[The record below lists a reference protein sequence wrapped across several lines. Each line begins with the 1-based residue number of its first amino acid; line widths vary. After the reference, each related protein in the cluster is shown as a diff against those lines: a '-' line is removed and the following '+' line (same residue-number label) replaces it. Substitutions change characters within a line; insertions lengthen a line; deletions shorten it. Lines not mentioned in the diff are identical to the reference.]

1 MPVDHC
7 PVSWRVRV
15 QAQAYLS
22 PSYVLQHGD
31 AVLVSVAA
39 YLLAHST
46 LYPSFHD
53 DRRCA
58 CACLYLSVSVHGQM
72 EAYQN
77 LTQKHKHSS
86 HFALLREVPDSQPP
100 RTNQLMD
107 RVRMVWSGVG
117 ECPADA

>member
-1 MPVDHC
+1 M
-7 PVSWRVRV
+7 
-15 QAQAYLS
+15 
-22 PSYVLQHGD
+22 
-31 AVLVSVAA
+31 LVSAEA
-39 YLLAHST
+39 YLLAHSA
-46 LYPSFHD
+46 LYAWFHD
-53 DRRCA
+53 DKHCT
-58 CACLYLSVSVHGQM
+58 CVCLCLSVPVHGRGRGQM
-72 EAYQN
+72 EAYQS